1 MIHRMTHITL
11 GLILVV
17 TTLGA
22 KSATAG
28 GCDGF
33 SATYGVGKPGG
44 NGVAPLLLSS
54 TRPKIGNSIDL
65 FVYQGLPGAFPLLL
79 MGSTPTNLPF
89 DGGAL
94 YVLPLLVNELPKL
107 DGSGKV
113 QIAIDIPNNPALCGA
128 ELRMQAI
135 YLDPGASGFY
145 HTAQTNGLWW
155 KVAG

>member
-1 MIHRMTHITL
+1 MSPGPDPRPA
-11 GLILVV
+11 GSAPA
-17 TTLGA
+17 GA
-22 KSATAG
+22 ALLLLA
-28 GCDGF
+28 
-33 SATYGVGKPGG
+33 
-44 NGVAPLLLSS
+44 APLALLLSQILS
-54 TRPKIGNSIDL
+54 DPSRIHHDCAYLPDGAAKIL
-65 FVYQGLPGAFPLLL
+65 
-79 MGSTPTNLPF
+79 